1 MGDVPGR
8 YRADDMFRIR
18 SSGRSGSGDRSR
30 RDGRFR
36 LCRGRRAG
44 GRSRCLPFLRRRAVA
59 SLGRRVCAAQL
70 RRPAEIACRRERGGP
85 ESLAY
90 IARKPGVDID
100 ELLVS
105 QPDNGGRALEIAD
118 QLIPSGAIDIVV
130 IDFVVMLTP
139 KAEMDESKTGPSD
152 PANVLSAAQT
162 DCRYR

>member
-1 MGDVPGR
+1 MPSRTGR
-8 YRADDMFRIR
+8 AR
-18 SSGRSGSGDRSR
+18 
-30 RDGRFR
+30 
-36 LCRGRRAG
+36 
-44 GRSRCLPFLRRRAVA
+44 V
-59 SLGRRVCAAQL
+59 LGIHV
-70 RRPAEIACRRERGGP
+70 
-85 ESLAY
+85 
-90 IARKPGVDID
+90 RKLGVNID

>member
-1 MGDVPGR
+1 MPSGTGR
-8 YRADDMFRIR
+8 AR
-18 SSGRSGSGDRSR
+18 
-30 RDGRFR
+30 
-36 LCRGRRAG
+36 
-44 GRSRCLPFLRRRAVA
+44 V
-59 SLGRRVCAAQL
+59 LGIHV
-70 RRPAEIACRRERGGP
+70 
-85 ESLAY
+85 
-90 IARKPGVDID
+90 RKLGVNID

-130 IDFVVMLTP
+130 IDFVVLLTP

>member
-1 MGDVPGR
+1 M
-8 YRADDMFRIR
+8 
-18 SSGRSGSGDRSR
+18 
-30 RDGRFR
+30 
-36 LCRGRRAG
+36 
-44 GRSRCLPFLRRRAVA
+44 
-59 SLGRRVCAAQL
+59 
-70 RRPAEIACRRERGGP
+70 
-85 ESLAY
+85 AY

-118 QLIPSGAIDIVV
+118 QLILSGEIDIVV

>member
-1 MGDVPGR
+1 MPSGTGR
-8 YRADDMFRIR
+8 AR
-18 SSGRSGSGDRSR
+18 
-30 RDGRFR
+30 
-36 LCRGRRAG
+36 
-44 GRSRCLPFLRRRAVA
+44 V
-59 SLGRRVCAAQL
+59 LGIHV
-70 RRPAEIACRRERGGP
+70 
-85 ESLAY
+85 
-90 IARKPGVDID
+90 RKLGVNID

-105 QPDNGGRALEIAD
+105 QPDNGGLEIAD

>member
-1 MGDVPGR
+1 MPSGTGR
-8 YRADDMFRIR
+8 AR
-18 SSGRSGSGDRSR
+18 
-30 RDGRFR
+30 
-36 LCRGRRAG
+36 
-44 GRSRCLPFLRRRAVA
+44 V
-59 SLGRRVCAAQL
+59 LGIHV
-70 RRPAEIACRRERGGP
+70 
-85 ESLAY
+85 
-90 IARKPGVDID
+90 RKLGVN
-100 ELLVS
+100 LVS